1 MKRAIKT
8 NRARKPG
15 RKSKGKRKSLGEL
28 NAWMS
33 ANYDGLLEKAKRN
46 CIALTGQ
53 ETFGGRRAR
62 KSA

>member
-1 MKRAIKT
+1 MNRAVKA
-8 NRARKPG
+8 NRVSKPARKPKL
-15 RKSKGKRKSLGEL
+15 RRKSLGEL

-53 ETFGGRRAR
+53 ETFGGGRAR